1 MNPRGPPVRNPI
13 LALALVAAIAGALPW
28 RAPADD
34 LRILTFGGRGGESWG
49 DWVDLNVMADHAVA
63 AGALQPRELLPGQ
76 NLLHELFNNHTWH
89 IFQEPVDVFWEDGIP
104 RMWRWNRN
112 HNTRGG
118 YFFKPEDFF
127 DGDPATYTSMLKDWE
142 YAEWY
147 TLDLGARVPLQRFVI
162 QAPPESVTYRDGTPL
177 AREIPPDGELSGS
190 PDEAEIST
198 EGHLLPRQEH
208 HNYQPLRFLLGR
220 VSQNIHAPIELT
232 FPRRYLRYLRWR
244 SYNVGTPGL
253 DWGAG
258 DNWIYGEFEAYG
270 SGFAADA
277 RYRSRVID
285 LGEPAT
291 AARVVL
297 HVGKWRRREG
307 RLEPAADANARV
319 RAGVRIRTGTDPD
332 PRSYFTWNDQGE
344 VVEIDR
350 AEHEALKPRD
360 GPLTEKFVGWKGPV
374 GDDLEHWTPW
384 SSPLSEPE
392 TALEMPG
399 GRYLQFEVEFTTP
412 VPEEGARLD
421 SLSFAIAPLLVPDLA
436 AEVGVIGDLAD
447 ARLARVPLGEAVD
460 LTYAVRARFPERAGG
475 FDALRISTPAL
486 PLLRRLRVGDPLV
499 EVRPDSVAADAGGLT
514 VYLPQRVEEDAEL
527 RLDLTTTFF
536 TVSTR
541 LKGQVFDRGRPG
553 VRQLIPE
560 GDATGEIGSDRL
572 RVVAGTE
579 AVPKTVGDVELRPP
593 VFTPD
598 GDGVNDRL
606 MVAYSLFGVMEADVE
621 ILFFNLAGRPVR
633 RLSVARPARRAQ
645 RGGMGRPR
653 RSRAAGC
660 LRGCTCAGSR
670 PPPDAAPSKW
680 SKPPRRHS
688 EAYPAAGL
696 PDPGG
701 RAYVPLQARSMLV
714 YPSTYRCRC
723 AGRSARNR

>member
-1 MNPRGPPVRNPI
+1 MPVRNHTAV
-13 LALALVAAIAGALPW
+13 LAAAVACALLPG
-28 RAPADD
+28 RGPADD
-34 LRILTFGGRGGESWG
+34 LRTLTFGGRAGESWAG
-49 DWVDLNVMADHAVA
+49 WEDLNVMADHAAV

-76 NLLHELFNNHTWH
+76 NLLHELFNNHTWR
-89 IFQEPVDVFWEDGIP
+89 IFQEPVDVFWEEGIP

-112 HNTRGG
+112 HNTHGVYAFR
-118 YFFKPEDFF
+118 PEDFF
-127 DGDPATYTSMLKDWE
+127 DGDPATYSSKLKRWE
-142 YAEWY
+142 FSEWY

-162 QAPPESVTYRDGTPL
+162 QAPPDSVTYRDGTPL

-190 PDEAEIST
+190 PDEAGINT

-220 VSQNIHAPIELT
+220 VSQNIQAPIELT

-253 DWGAG
+253 DWGYEDHWTYA
-258 DNWIYGEFEAYG
+258 EFEAYG
-270 SGFAADA
+270 SGFAAEA

-291 AARVVL
+291 AARVIL
-297 HVGKWRRREG
+297 QAGKWRRREG
-307 RLEPAADANARV
+307 RLEKAVDARAW
-319 RAGVRIRTGTDPD
+319 AGVRIRTGTDPD
-332 PRSYFTWNDQGE
+332 PRSYFTWNDQRE

-350 AEHEALKPRD
+350 AGHDALKPRD
-360 GPLTEKFVGWKGPV
+360 GPLTEEFVGWKGPV

-384 SSPLSEPE
+384 SSPLSEAE
-392 TALEMPG
+392 TALEMPS
-399 GRYLQFEVEFTTP
+399 GRYLQFEVEFTTS

-436 AEVGVIGDLAD
+436 AEVGVTGDLAA

-475 FDALRISTPAL
+475 FDALYISTPAL
-486 PLLRRLRVGDPLV
+486 PVLRRLRLGEPLV
-499 EVRPDSVAADAGGLT
+499 EVRPDSVGADAGGLT
-514 VYLPQRVEEDAEL
+514 VYLPRRIEEDEEL
-527 RLDLTTTFF
+527 RLDLATTFF

-541 LKGQVFDRGRPG
+541 LKGQVFDRGRPE

-572 RVVAGTE
+572 RVVAETE
-579 AVPKTVGDVELRPP
+579 AVPRTVGNVELRPP

-606 MVAYSLFGVMEADVE
+606 VAAYSLFGVLAADVE
-621 ILFFNLAGRPVR
+621 IVFCNLAGRPVR
-633 RLSVARPARRAQ
+633 RLRMPGQRAGRNEAVWDGRDEQGRRC
-645 RGGMGRPR
+645 R
-653 RSRAAGC
+653 
-660 LRGCTCAGSR
+660 RGCTCAGSR
-670 PPPDAAPSKW
+670 PRPAAATSKW
-680 SKPPRRHS
+680 
-688 EAYPAAGL
+688 
-696 PDPGG
+696 
-701 RAYVPLQARSMLV
+701 
-714 YPSTYRCRC
+714 
-723 AGRSARNR
+723 

>member
-1 MNPRGPPVRNPI
+1 MNRRGPPVRNHT
-13 LALALVAAIAGALPW
+13 AALVAAAACALLPW

-34 LRILTFGGRGGESWG
+34 LRTLTFGGRAGESWG
-49 DWVDLNVMADHAVA
+49 DWVDLNVMADHAIA
-63 AGALQPRELLPGQ
+63 AGALQPRELLPGR
-76 NLLHELFNNHTWH
+76 NLLHELFNTHTWH

-112 HNTRGG
+112 HNTHGVYAFRPG
-118 YFFKPEDFF
+118 DFF
-127 DGDPATYTSMLKDWE
+127 DGDPATYSSKLKRWE
-142 YAEWY
+142 FSEWY

-162 QAPPESVTYRDGTPL
+162 QAPPDSVTYRDGTPL

-190 PDEAEIST
+190 PDETEIST
-198 EGHLLPRQEH
+198 EGHLSPRQEH

-253 DWGAG
+253 DWGYEDHWTYA
-258 DNWIYGEFEAYG
+258 EFEAYG

-297 HVGKWRRREG
+297 HASKWRRREG
-307 RLEPAADANARV
+307 RLEPAVDADAS
-319 RAGVRIRTGTDPD
+319 AGVRIRTGTDPD

-350 AEHEALKPRD
+350 AEHEALKARD

-384 SSPLSEPE
+384 SSPLSEAE

-399 GRYLQFEVEFTTP
+399 GRYLQFEVEFTTT

-421 SLSFAIAPLLVPDLA
+421 SLAFAIAPLLVPDLA
-436 AEVGVIGDLAD
+436 AEVGVTGDLAS
-447 ARLARVPLGEAVD
+447 RLARVPLGEAVD
-460 LTYAVRARFPERAGG
+460 LTCAVRARFPERAGG
-475 FDALRISTPAL
+475 FDALSISTPAR
-486 PLLRRLRVGDPLV
+486 PLLRRLRIGDPLV
-499 EVRPDSVAADAGGLT
+499 EVRPDSVQSDAGGLT
-514 VYLPQRVEEDAEL
+514 VYLPRRIVEDSEL

-541 LKGQVFDRGRPG
+541 LKGQVFDRRRPG

-579 AVPKTVGDVELRPP
+579 AVPRTVGGVELRPP

-606 MVAYSLFGVMEADVE
+606 MVAYSLFGVTEADVE
-621 ILFFNLAGRPVR
+621 IVFHNLAGRPVR
-633 RLSVARPARRAQ
+633 RLVLPGQRA
-645 RGGMGRPR
+645 GPNEAVWDGR
-653 RSRAAGC
+653 
-660 LRGCTCAGSR
+660 
-670 PPPDAAPSKW
+670 D
-680 SKPPRRHS
+680 
-688 EAYPAAGL
+688 E
-696 PDPGG
+696 
-701 RAYVPLQARSMLV
+701 
-714 YPSTYRCRC
+714 
-723 AGRSARNR
+723 AGRRVPPGLYLCRVTATTGRGAFEVVRTAAAAF

>member
-1 MNPRGPPVRNPI
+1 MNRRGPPVRNHTA
-13 LALALVAAIAGALPW
+13 ALIAAVACALLPW

-34 LRILTFGGRGGESWG
+34 LRTLTFGGRAGESWG
-49 DWVDLNVMADHAVA
+49 DWVDLNVMADHAIA

-76 NLLHELFNNHTWH
+76 NLLHELFNSHTWH

-162 QAPPESVTYRDGTPL
+162 QAPPDSVTYRDGTPL

-190 PDEAEIST
+190 PDETEIST
-198 EGHLLPRQEH
+198 EGHLSPRQEH

-258 DNWIYGEFEAYG
+258 DNWIYAEFEAYG
-270 SGFAADA
+270 SGFAAEA

-297 HVGKWRRREG
+297 HASRWRRREG
-307 RLEPAADANARV
+307 RLEPAADARA

-344 VVEIDR
+344 IVEIDR
-350 AEHEALKPRD
+350 AGHQALKARD
-360 GPLTEKFVGWKGPV
+360 GPLTDKFVGWKGPV

-392 TALEMPG
+392 TVLEMPG

-421 SLSFAIAPLLVPDLA
+421 SLAFAIAPLLVPDLA
-436 AEVGVIGDLAD
+436 AEVGVTGDLAS
-447 ARLARVPLGEAVD
+447 ARLARVPLGEPVD
-460 LTYAVRARFPERAGG
+460 LTCAVRARFPERAGG
-475 FDALRISTPAL
+475 FDALSISTPSP
-486 PLLRRLRVGDPLV
+486 PLLRRLRIGDPLV

-514 VYLPQRVEEDAEL
+514 VYLPQRIEEDAEL

-541 LKGQVFDRGRPG
+541 LKGQVFDRRRPG

-572 RVVAGTE
+572 RVVAATE
-579 AVPKTVGDVELRPP
+579 AVPRTVGGVELRPP

-606 MVAYSLFGVMEADVE
+606 MVAYSLFGVTEADVE
-621 ILFFNLAGRPVR
+621 IVFYNLAGRPVR
-633 RLSVARPARRAQ
+633 RLVLPGQRAGPNEAVWD
-645 RGGMGRPR
+645 GG
-653 RSRAAGC
+653 
-660 LRGCTCAGSR
+660 
-670 PPPDAAPSKW
+670 D
-680 SKPPRRHS
+680 
-688 EAYPAAGL
+688 E
-696 PDPGG
+696 
-701 RAYVPLQARSMLV
+701 
-714 YPSTYRCRC
+714 
-723 AGRSARNR
+723 AGRRVPPGLYLCRVRATTGRGAFEVVRTAAAAF

>member
-1 MNPRGPPVRNPI
+1 MNRLGPRIWNP
-13 LALALVAAIAGALPW
+13 AVALVAALAGALLPC

-34 LRILTFGGRGGESWG
+34 LRILTFGGGAGESWA
-49 DWVDLNVMADHAVA
+49 DWVDLNVMADHAVL
-63 AGALQPRELLPGQ
+63 AGALQPRELLSGQ
-76 NLLHELFNNHTWH
+76 NILHELFNNHTWH
-89 IFQEPVDVFWEDGIP
+89 IFQEPVDVFWEEGIP

-118 YFFKPEDFF
+118 YFFRPAVFF
-127 DGDPATYTSMLKDWE
+127 DGDLATYTSMLKDWE

-198 EGHLLPRQEH
+198 EGHLPPRLEH

-220 VSQNIHAPIELT
+220 VSQNIQAPIEVT

-258 DNWIYGEFEAYG
+258 DNWIYAEFEAYG

-291 AARVVL
+291 AARVVF
-297 HVGKWRRREG
+297 HASTWRRREG
-307 RLEPAADANARV
+307 GLEPAADADAS
-319 RAGVRIRTGTDPD
+319 AGVRIRTGTDPD
-332 PRSYFTWNDQGE
+332 PRSYFTWNDQRG

-350 AEHEALKPRD
+350 ARHEALKPRD

-392 TALEMPG
+392 TALEMPS
-399 GRYLQFEVEFTTP
+399 GRYLQFEIEFTSA
-412 VPEEGARLD
+412 VPEEGVRLD
-421 SLSFAIAPLLVPDLA
+421 SLSFVIAPLLVSDLV
-436 AEVGVIGDLAD
+436 AEVGVIGDLAA
-447 ARLARVPLGEAVD
+447 ARLARVPLGETVD
-460 LTYAVRARFPERAGG
+460 LTYAVRARFAGRTGG

-486 PLLRRLRVGDPLV
+486 PVLRRLRLGDPLV
-499 EVRPDSVAADAGGLT
+499 EVRPDSVAVDDGGLT
-514 VYLPQRVEEDAEL
+514 LYLPRRIEEDSEL
-527 RLDLTTTFF
+527 RLDLATTFF

-553 VRQLIPE
+553 VRQLISE
-560 GDATGEIGSDRL
+560 GNATGEVGTDRL
-572 RVVAGTE
+572 RVVAEGETL
-579 AVPKTVGDVELRPP
+579 PRTVGNVELRPQA
-593 VFTPD
+593 FTPN

-606 MVAYSLFGVMEADVE
+606 GLAYSLFGVMEADVE
-621 ILFFNLAGRPVR
+621 IVFYNLAGRPVR
-633 RLSVARPARRAQ
+633 RLRLPGQRA
-645 RGGMGRPR
+645 GMNEAVWDGRDEQGRPVPPGVYLCR
-653 RSRAAGC
+653 VTATTGRGSFEVVKTAA
-660 LRGCTCAGSR
+660 
-670 PPPDAAPSKW
+670 AAF
-680 SKPPRRHS
+680 
-688 EAYPAAGL
+688 
-696 PDPGG
+696 
-701 RAYVPLQARSMLV
+701 
-714 YPSTYRCRC
+714 
-723 AGRSARNR
+723 